1 MIQCK
6 KILINFEDEKM
17 TIICDG
23 CNVNKPWEH
32 RCHEENAY
40 VGGEKT
46 NKPCEC
52 AECKELRDM
61 LQKDSVKH

>member
-1 MIQCK
+1 
-6 KILINFEDEKM
+6 M

-61 LQKDSVKH
+61 LQKDSA